1 MASLRSARGREG
13 GMVTAELAV
22 AIPAVVLV
30 LVCCLAG
37 LLAAVDQI
45 RCVDA
50 ARIASRAAARGD
62 PVDRVRALALEAA
75 PQGASVSVEQWGGTA
90 AVLIRAET
98 GGWGGLMPSWQVT
111 ARATTPV
118 ESSGGP
124 P

>member
-1 MASLRSARGREG
+1 
-13 GMVTAELAV
+13 MVTAELAV

-37 LLAAVDQI
+37 LLATVDQI

-75 PQGASVSVEQWGGTA
+75 PQGASVSVEQWGGSA

-98 GGWGGLMPSWQVT
+98 GGWGGLVPTWQVT
-111 ARATTPV
+111 ARATTPI
-118 ESSGGP
+118 EDARGLP
-124 P
+124 